1 MYPVLGEMEP
11 KSADDNFKAFIQNI
25 FEKKV
30 VSSVFLTGEGFE
42 KNWYP
47 DSLRVLCNGRRA
59 FIGNNLYSKGACY
72 TSMRKCRNYDDGP
85 IYLDENRLTQQSSA
99 SYQCV
104 PHDTMGYQ
112 PSLPSTLIRREICW
126 EVLLEDTSDI
136 EIHIETLAEDELR
149 VETVSLEGLKP
160 RTDYSLRLRIEVMF
174 LDEKTCHL
182 LFKDVGFGE
191 FFPASDFQV
200 EKVIHLGGSN
210 GQFNSMS

>member
-1 MYPVLGEMEP
+1 MAKLKVVHYINQFFAQIGGEEKADYPVELRVGEIVGPGMALTQNFKDDAEDVYKRQVLGEMEP

-85 IYLDENRLTQQSSA
+85 IYLDENRLTQQ
-99 SYQCV
+99 
-104 PHDTMGYQ
+104 
-112 PSLPSTLIRREICW
+112 I
-126 EVLLEDTSDI
+126 
-136 EIHIETLAEDELR
+136 
-149 VETVSLEGLKP
+149 
-160 RTDYSLRLRIEVMF
+160 SLR
-174 LDEKTCHL
+174 
-182 LFKDVGFGE
+182 DVYKR
-191 FFPASDFQV
+191 QV
-200 EKVIHLGGSN
+200 
-210 GQFNSMS
+210 

>member
-1 MYPVLGEMEP
+1 MARKAGIPLCHGEH
-11 KSADDNFKAFIQNI
+11 
-25 FEKKV
+25 
-30 VSSVFLTGEGFE
+30 TGMKQMTAG
-42 KNWYP
+42 
-47 DSLRVLCNGRRA
+47 
-59 FIGNNLYSKGACY
+59 
-72 TSMRKCRNYDDGP
+72 
-85 IYLDENRLTQQSSA
+85 
-99 SYQCV
+99 
-104 PHDTMGYQ
+104 
-112 PSLPSTLIRREICW
+112 

-136 EIHIETLAEDELR
+136 EIHVETLAEDELR